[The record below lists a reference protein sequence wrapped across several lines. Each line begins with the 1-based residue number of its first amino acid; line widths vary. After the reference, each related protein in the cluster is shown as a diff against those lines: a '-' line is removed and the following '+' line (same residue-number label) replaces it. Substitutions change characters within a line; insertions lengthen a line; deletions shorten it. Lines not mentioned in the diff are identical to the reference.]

1 MIERVNAI
9 EKQKDEF
16 ASMVT
21 HELKSPLTPIIGW
34 CQTLKNP
41 KLIGQLDSKQL
52 ECSRCNSK
60 ECKKT
65 TSVGGRY
72 IRCAKTRSQ

>member
-1 MIERVNAI
+1 MQRINPMGKDKEINEVIYAFNEMIERVNAI
-9 EKQKDEF
+9 EKQKEEF

-41 KLIGQLDSKQL
+41 KID
-52 ECSRCNSK
+52 R
-60 ECKKT
+60 T
-65 TSVGGRY
+65 
-72 IRCAKTRSQ
+72 IR